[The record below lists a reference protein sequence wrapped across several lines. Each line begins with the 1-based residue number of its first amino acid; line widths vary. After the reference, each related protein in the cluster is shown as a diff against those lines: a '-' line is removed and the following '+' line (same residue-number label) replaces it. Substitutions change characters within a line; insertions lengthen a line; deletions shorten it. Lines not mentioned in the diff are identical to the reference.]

1 MLLPL
6 SPPQGTLMVIVW
18 GIQTVSNQRKF
29 SGLGDWL
36 GGQVAFEF
44 IVPSEKDRT
53 VRRGRVG
60 QHCRWKGSWRSLMG
74 PWGQKEVTIVG
85 LQASGLGMVTWLN
98 FVGWK
103 EDRALILWEHLK
115 DLHQPESAHLH
126 NSCYVRKRKPLFT
139 YLTVCELR
147 LHSEG
152 HGPNGY
158 DPFPLLRLLTE
169 KVREACGAA
178 VHGVAE
184 SDVTEQLNSNRE
196 GQSKQMK
203 SIHRR
208 RSQEIKNKARSSS
221 LSRPEFL
228 CSLVLC

>member
-1 MLLPL
+1 MENNSGKLL
-6 SPPQGTLMVIVW
+6 SW
-18 GIQTVSNQRKF
+18 
-29 SGLGDWL
+29 
-36 GGQVAFEF
+36 
-44 IVPSEKDRT
+44 
-53 VRRGRVG
+53 
-60 QHCRWKGSWRSLMG
+60 WKGPHLADEWLLSSRLSLLLETCTE
-74 PWGQKEVTIVG
+74 WC
-85 LQASGLGMVTWLN
+85 LQPAQNSGVVLRRT
-98 FVGWK
+98 
-103 EDRALILWEHLK
+103 LILWEHLK

-158 DPFPLLRLLTE
+158 DPFPLLKLLSE
-169 KVREACGAA
+169 KVREACSAA